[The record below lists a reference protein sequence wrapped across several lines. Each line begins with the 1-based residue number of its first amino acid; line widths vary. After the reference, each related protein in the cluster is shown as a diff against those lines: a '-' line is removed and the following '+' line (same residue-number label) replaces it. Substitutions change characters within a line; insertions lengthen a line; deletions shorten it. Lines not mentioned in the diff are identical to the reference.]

1 MVFRLVVV
9 VVITAAASY
18 SLIAEAIQI
27 VIQVFARGVLANL
40 VGKLLPLLVA
50 SRNVSCYAQ
59 DERMVRLGAFE
70 CEGGSSDAYLAT
82 AVSGEG

>member
-1 MVFRLVVV
+1 MHVPITSVFFLLTKRKGGWKCATDQQVCV
-9 VVITAAASY
+9 
-18 SLIAEAIQI
+18 SLSELHGQAI
-27 VIQVFARGVLANL
+27 
-40 VGKLLPLLVA
+40 
-50 SRNVSCYAQ
+50 CYAQ